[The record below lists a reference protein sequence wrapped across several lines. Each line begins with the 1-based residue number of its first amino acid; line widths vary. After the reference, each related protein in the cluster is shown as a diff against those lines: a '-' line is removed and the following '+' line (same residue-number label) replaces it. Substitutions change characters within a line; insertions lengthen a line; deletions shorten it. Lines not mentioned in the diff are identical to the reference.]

1 MPKEE
6 EHDVF
11 LRLFFERAR
20 VAQHAYSE
28 FFMDELPKSTDK
40 EFEAWKVTIKKDK
53 EAKHD

>member
-1 MPKEE
+1 MTKEE

-28 FFMDELPKSTDK
+28 FFMEELPKSTDK